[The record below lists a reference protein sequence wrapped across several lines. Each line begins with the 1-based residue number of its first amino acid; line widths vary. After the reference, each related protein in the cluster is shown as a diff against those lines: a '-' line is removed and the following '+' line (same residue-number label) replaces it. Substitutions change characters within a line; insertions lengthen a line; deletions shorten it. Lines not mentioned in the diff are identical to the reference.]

1 MIFGAEVPVP
11 VTAIVGANWGDE
23 GKGKMTDH
31 LAREADSVVRFQG
44 GANAGHTIINEYGKF
59 ALHILPSGVFYPHIV
74 NVIGPAVAL
83 DLESLF
89 AELDDLEARG
99 VPTLNVRV
107 SDRAQILLPIHKQF
121 DALEEE
127 RLGDR
132 AFGSTK
138 SGIAPFYSDK
148 ALMVGVDEIFDEGK
162 LADRLGPIQAVRNRV
177 LQSVYGEPPVSAS
190 ELVSHCV
197 AYRDRLEPWV
207 CDTTDLLREIRQ
219 FGDRILLE
227 GQLGAL
233 RDLNHGL
240 HGFSTSSSKLA
251 GYRAVGAGVPP
262 WAITDIVAVTKA
274 YSSCVGAGPFV

>member
-1 MIFGAEVPVP
+1 MFRAESQANAGFGNDTPCDFRSGGSPARHSDRRRQLGGRRERQDDQPSGTGGRCGRPV
-11 VTAIVGANWGDE
+11 
-23 GKGKMTDH
+23 
-31 LAREADSVVRFQG
+31 QG

-148 ALMVGVDEIFDEGK
+148 ALKVGVDEIFDEGK
-162 LADRLGPIQAVRNRV
+162 LADRLGPIQALRNRV

-190 ELVSHCV
+190 ELVYHCV
-197 AYRDRLEPWV
+197 AYRDRLEP
-207 CDTTDLLREIRQ
+207 
-219 FGDRILLE
+219 
-227 GQLGAL
+227 
-233 RDLNHGL
+233 
-240 HGFSTSSSKLA
+240 
-251 GYRAVGAGVPP
+251 
-262 WAITDIVAVTKA
+262 
-274 YSSCVGAGPFV
+274 